1 MRTLVQVPEGLKRKA
16 IEMADE
22 TDGVIISAE
31 GCYGACDLRDREAEA
46 LGCKKLVHVGHV
58 KFVDGRVSVEYHEH
72 KTKIDVVSP
81 LQKHLDD
88 LKAYKNIGLVTS
100 LQFVDAINEARAILE
115 KSGNAV
121 FIGNA
126 KNLLPG
132 QMLGCNIAAAREVE
146 KNVDCF
152 LMIGSGKFHALGL
165 ALATD
170 KPVLMLNLEKGTL
183 ENLES
188 SKQSMLKQRY
198 AAIALAKDAKKIGI
212 LISTKPG
219 QMNVELAEKLKK
231 KIVAAGRKAY
241 LLAMDEIMPDKLI
254 GFGMDAYVCT
264 ACPRIAIENR
274 TAFDRPILNP
284 DEAES
289 FCL

>member
-16 IEMADE
+16 VEIADE
-22 TDGVIISAE
+22 TEDAIISTEA
-31 GCYGACDLRDREAEA
+31 CYGACDLRDREAEA
-46 LGCKKLVHVGHV
+46 LGCKKMIHVGHV
-58 KFVDGRVSVEYHEH
+58 KFIDGRVPVEYHEH
-72 KTKIDVVSP
+72 KTRIDVVKP
-81 LQKHLDD
+81 LLKHIEG
-88 LKAYKNIGLVTS
+88 LKAYKNISLVTS
-100 LQFVDAINEARAILE
+100 LQFVDTINEAKAVLE
-115 KSGNAV
+115 KNGKRV

-126 KNLLPG
+126 KNLQPG
-132 QMLGCNIAAAREVE
+132 QMLGCNVGAAREVE
-146 KNVDCF
+146 KDVDCF

-165 ALATD
+165 AMATD

-183 ENLES
+183 ENLAS

-231 KIVAAGRKAY
+231 KIVASGKKAY
-241 LLAMDEIMPDKLI
+241 LLAMDEIRPEKLI

-264 ACPRIAIENR
+264 ACPRIAVENR
-274 TAFDRPILNP
+274 TAFDKPILNP
-284 DEAES
+284 DEAEKL
-289 FCL
+289 FL